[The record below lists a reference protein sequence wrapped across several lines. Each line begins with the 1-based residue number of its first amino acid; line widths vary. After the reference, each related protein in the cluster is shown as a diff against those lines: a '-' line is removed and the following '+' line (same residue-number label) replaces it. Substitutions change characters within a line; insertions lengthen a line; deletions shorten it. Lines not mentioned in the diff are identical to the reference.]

1 MCLIRV
7 IGPLR
12 IGRLPLYNGD
22 GNQQNNALDR
32 PCSTGPSAPPRST
45 IPPNGVQRADCK
57 ERLKLDTA
65 KAILALISRKESPGN
80 GKDDQFAILEYE
92 RTRIFGTD
100 V

>member
-1 MCLIRV
+1 MIH
-7 IGPLR
+7 
-12 IGRLPLYNGD
+12 NM
-22 GNQQNNALDR
+22 AF
-32 PCSTGPSAPPRST
+32 STSPGVEKD

-57 ERLKLDTA
+57 ERPKLDTA
-65 KAILALISRKESPGN
+65 KAVLALISRKESPGN